1 MRPALLVGSHEKKK
15 KGFCTLGSSL
25 TGRDGRKSR
34 VWGGLWS
41 LREEHSNKCTE
52 GKVEKA
58 MPRGVRLTS
67 TLPAEMLVH
76 LLTQVNG
83 VWALVLGLQ
92 KSDTRER
99 TGVGCM
105 KTT

>member
-1 MRPALLVGSHEKKK
+1 
-15 KGFCTLGSSL
+15 
-25 TGRDGRKSR
+25 
-34 VWGGLWS
+34 
-41 LREEHSNKCTE
+41 
-52 GKVEKA
+52 

-105 KTT
+105 KTAECSVWQPGESEEGTQVHH

>member
-1 MRPALLVGSHEKKK
+1 MKKEEKEREELGWGLHFWKGAMKKKKKKRK

-34 VWGGLWS
+34 MWGALWS

-52 GKVEKA
+52 GKVEET

-67 TLPAEMLVH
+67 TLLAEMLVH
-76 LLTQVNG
+76 LLTQVDG
-83 VWALVLGLQ
+83 V
-92 KSDTRER
+92 
-99 TGVGCM
+99 
-105 KTT
+105 